1 MMKKYL
7 KMLWTMKRFTSW
19 SQNLRLTGEHPL
31 KRAAPQGLSDGRPSD
46 AAKERERECVCVLFE
61 RKERLKRSKLF

>member
-46 AAKERERECVCVLFE
+46 AAKE
-61 RKERLKRSKLF
+61 